1 MAKFDFSIEEVDFGM
16 LRNSFE
22 HDTDDFL
29 YYLDLK
35 ENEVVMLCEYDT
47 FPDEDQ
53 TRLKIM
59 NDTKGRFVPLPGRDT
74 GEDWED
80 MQDFAFTVDDESKRD
95 RLLNAIQ
102 GRGAFRYFMDLLLEM
117 GIREDWFEFKNS
129 RRLSQ
134 VFDWLLGEKLITEEE
149 AEQYKQQLEEEAKRR
164 RERLKQ
170 RQQDMKNMQQGA
182 TVEYIDSSTYPGL
195 TTGKRYRIIDERPAD
210 GLIRLKDDN
219 SKQHW
224 YQKTHFKLIRDK

>member
-1 MAKFDFSIEEVDFGM
+1 MSEFDFSIEEVNFGM
-16 LRNSFE
+16 LRDSFE
-22 HDTDDFL
+22 HDTDDFS

-35 ENEVVMLCEYDT
+35 ENEVIMLCGYDT

-53 TRLKIM
+53 ICLKIM

-74 GEDWED
+74 GEDRED
-80 MQDFAFTVDDESKRD
+80 MQDFAFTVNDESKRD

-102 GRGAFRYFMDLLLEM
+102 GRGAFRYFKDLLFEM
-117 GIREDWFEFKNS
+117 EIREDWFEFKN
-129 RRLSQ
+129 RRRAQ

-149 AEQYKQQLEEEAKRR
+149 AEQYKRQLKEEAKRR
-164 RERLKQ
+164 QQRLKQ
-170 RQQDMKNMQQGA
+170 RRQDMKNMQQGA
-182 TVEYIDSSTYPGL
+182 TVEYSDSSTYPGL
-195 TTGKRYRIIDERPAD
+195 TTGKRYRVIDERPAD

-219 SKQHW
+219 SRQHW